1 MQLSTTRLEVTYLRT
16 TSLKPDPRNPRV
28 HSDKQVRQIAQSIES
43 FGFNVP
49 LLIDDEQKVIAG
61 HGRLLA
67 RGSSGGTPYPSFGWV
82 ISPNRNAWPS

>member
-1 MQLSTTRLEVTYLRT
+1 MQPSTSQLEVAYPRT
-16 TSLKPDPRNPRV
+16 SSLKPDPRNPRV

-67 RGSSGGTPYPSFGWV
+67 ARSWGGPPYPLFD
-82 ISPNRNAWPS
+82 

>member
-1 MQLSTTRLEVTYLRT
+1 MFHSCITTGNAPLEVTYLRT

-61 HGRLLA
+61 HGDFWPRA
-67 RGSSGGTPYPSFGWV
+67 SWSGTPYRLFG
-82 ISPNRNAWPS
+82 

>member
-1 MQLSTTRLEVTYLRT
+1 MLLLFSSEERLAMQTSTTRLEVTYLRT

-28 HSDKQVRQIAQSIES
+28 HTDKQVRQIAQSIES

-61 HGRLLA
+61 HGRLQAA
-67 RGSSGGTPYPSFGWV
+67 RKRDGTPYPPFE
-82 ISPNRNAWPS
+82 

>member
-1 MQLSTTRLEVTYLRT
+1 MQTSTTPLEVTYLRT

-61 HGRLLA
+61 TGDSWPHA
-67 RGSSGGTPYPSFGWV
+67 SWGGIPYQRFG
-82 ISPNRNAWPS
+82 